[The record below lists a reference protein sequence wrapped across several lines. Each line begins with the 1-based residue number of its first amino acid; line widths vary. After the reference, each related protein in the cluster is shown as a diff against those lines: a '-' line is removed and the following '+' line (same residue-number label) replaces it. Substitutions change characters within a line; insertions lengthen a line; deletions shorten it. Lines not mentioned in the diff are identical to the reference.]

1 MSAGGTG
8 SAAFI
13 GGGVMAEAM
22 VSRALAR
29 GSLDAARVSVAEPL
43 EERRDHLRET
53 YGVVVTPDNAAAVE
67 GAELVVLAVKPQ
79 SFAEVAAA
87 LRGRLTPAQTVL
99 SIMAGVPIA
108 AIADG
113 LGQEAVIRAMPNTPA
128 RIGAGFSVWS
138 AAPAA
143 GEAARARAAEL
154 LGALGEHLYA
164 ADEAMVD
171 KATAVSGSGPAYLF
185 RFVEALT
192 DSAQGLGF
200 DAADAQRLAVRT
212 ALGAAQLAAQAPE
225 PPATLREMVTSKG
238 GTTEAALA
246 VLEARG
252 FGALMDDAVQAA
264 YRRALELGG
273 KA

>member
-1 MSAGGTG
+1 MSAGGPG
-8 SAAFI
+8 RAAFI

-22 VSRALAR
+22 VNRALSR
-29 GSLDAARVSVAEPL
+29 GSLAAPSVCVAEPL
-43 EERRDHLRET
+43 QERRAHLRET
-53 YGVVVTPDNAAAVE
+53 YGVAVTADNAAAIE

-79 SFAEVAAA
+79 SFGEVAAG
-87 LRGRLTPAQTVL
+87 LSGRLAPAQTVL

-113 LGQEAVIRAMPNTPA
+113 LSHAPVIRAMPNTPA

-143 GEAARARAAEL
+143 GERARARAAEL
-154 LGALGEHLYA
+154 LSALGEHLYTD
-164 ADEAMVD
+164 DESMVD

-185 RFVEALT
+185 RFVEALV

-200 DAADAQRLAVRT
+200 GAADAERLAVRT
-212 ALGAAQLAAQAPE
+212 VLGAAQLAAQAPE
-225 PPATLREMVTSKG
+225 TPARLREMVTSKG

-252 FGALMDDAVQAA
+252 FGGLMDDAVRAA
-264 YRRALELGG
+264 HRRALELGG
-273 KA
+273 KT

>member
-1 MSAGGTG
+1 MGTG
-8 SAAFI
+8 GSSRAAFI

-22 VSRALAR
+22 VSRALER
-29 GSLDAARVSVAEPL
+29 GSLDAPNVRVAEPL
-43 EERRDHLRET
+43 EERRAHLRET
-53 YGVVVTPDNAAAVE
+53 YRVAATSDNAAAVE
-67 GAELVVLAVKPQ
+67 GAELIVLAVKPQ
-79 SFAEVAAA
+79 SFGEVAAG
-87 LRGRLTPAQTVL
+87 LRGRLAPAQTVL

-108 AIADG
+108 AIAAG
-113 LGQEAVIRAMPNTPA
+113 LSHAAVIRAMPNTPA

-143 GEAARARAAEL
+143 GEDARARAAEL

-164 ADEAMVD
+164 DDESMVD

-192 DSAQGLGF
+192 DSARELGF
-200 DAADAQRLAVRT
+200 GAADAQRMAVRT
-212 ALGAAQLAAQAPE
+212 VLGAAQLAAQTPE
-225 PPATLREMVTSKG
+225 PPARLREMVTSKG
-238 GTTEAALA
+238 GTTEAALN

-252 FGALMDDAVQAA
+252 FGALVDDAVQAA

>member
-1 MSAGGTG
+1 MSAGGSG
-8 SAAFI
+8 RAAFI

-22 VSRALAR
+22 VSRALDR
-29 GSLDAARVSVAEPL
+29 GSLDAQNVRVAEPL
-43 EERRDHLRET
+43 EERRAYLRET
-53 YGVVVTPDNAAAVE
+53 YGVAVTPDNAAAVD

-79 SFAEVAAA
+79 SFGEVAAG
-87 LRGRLTPAQTVL
+87 LRGRLAPAQTVL
-99 SIMAGVPIA
+99 SIMAGVSIA
-108 AIADG
+108 AIAGG
-113 LGQEAVIRAMPNTPA
+113 LSHAAVIRAMPNTPA

-143 GEAARARAAEL
+143 GEGARARAAEL

-164 ADEAMVD
+164 ADESMVD

-200 DAADAQRLAVRT
+200 GAVEAQRMAMWTV
-212 ALGAAQLAAQAPE
+212 LGAAQLAAQAPE
-225 PPATLREMVTSKG
+225 SPARLREMVTSKG

-252 FGALMDDAVQAA
+252 FGGLVDDAVQAA
-264 YRRALELGG
+264 YRRAQELGG